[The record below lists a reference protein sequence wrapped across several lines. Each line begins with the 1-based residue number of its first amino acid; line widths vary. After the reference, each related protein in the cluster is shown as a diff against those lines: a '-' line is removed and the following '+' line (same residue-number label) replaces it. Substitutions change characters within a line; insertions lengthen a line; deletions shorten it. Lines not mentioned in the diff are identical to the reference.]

1 MDERMNGSARA
12 SRKSLLEVSSLCAGY
27 GNIQIVTDLT
37 MSVGEG
43 EVVALVGPN
52 GAGKS
57 TALRAI
63 VGVAKVFSGSV
74 RLDGKEVTG
83 SPLENLVRVG
93 VGYIPQGDDTFGHM
107 SVRDNLEMGGYL
119 LRPAQRKEA
128 MSKVLDRW
136 PQLVPMLKRRASTLS
151 GGQQKMAAVARAMML
166 QPRLL
171 ILDEPTA
178 GLSEELTRV
187 VIQEIG
193 VGLAKSGTSILLVE
207 QKATLALEAADWA
220 YVIVQGAVAMTAS
233 AREVLADE
241 GMAEVFLGGGARK

>member
-1 MDERMNGSARA
+1 MDERVDGSSRA
-12 SRKSLLEVSSLCAGY
+12 SRKILMEISSLCAGY
-27 GNIQIVTDLT
+27 GSIQIVTDVS

-57 TALRAI
+57 TVLRAI
-63 VGVAKVFSGSV
+63 VGVASVFSGTV
-74 RLDGKEVTG
+74 RLDGGTVTG
-83 SPLENLVRVG
+83 SPLENLVRLG

-119 LRPAQRKEA
+119 LRPPQRKEA
-128 MSKVLDRW
+128 VSKVLDQW

-151 GGQQKMAAVARAMML
+151 GGQQKMVAVARAMML

-187 VIQEIG
+187 VIQDIAIR
-193 VGLAKSGTSILLVE
+193 LAKSGTSILLVE
-207 QKATLALEAADWA
+207 QKARLALESADWA
-220 YVIVQGAVAMTAS
+220 YVIVQGGVAMAAS
-233 AREVLADE
+233 SREVLADE
-241 GMAEVFLGGGARK
+241 GMAEVFLGGART

>member
-1 MDERMNGSARA
+1 MDEPVEGSPRA
-12 SRKSLLEVSSLCAGY
+12 GRKSLLEISSICAGY
-27 GNIQIVTDLT
+27 GSLQIVTDVS

-57 TALRAI
+57 TVLRAI

-74 RLDGKEVTG
+74 LLGGETVTN
-83 SPLENLVRVG
+83 SPLENLVRQG
-93 VGYIPQGDDTFGHM
+93 VGYIPQGEDTFGHM

-119 LRPAQRKEA
+119 LRPPKRKET
-128 MSKVLDRW
+128 MSNVLDRW

-151 GGQQKMAAVARAMML
+151 GGQQKMVAVARAMML
-166 QPRLL
+166 HPRLL

-187 VIQEIG
+187 VIQDIG
-193 VGLAKSGTSILLVE
+193 VGLAESGTSILLVE
-207 QKATLALEAADWA
+207 QKARLALETADWA
-220 YVIVQGAVAMTAS
+220 YVIVQGTVAMAAS
-233 AREVLADE
+233 ARDVLADE
-241 GMAEVFLGGGARK
+241 GMAEVFLGGEARS